1 MFSHLNQIFTCY
13 KCILYLTYHERV
25 WSSVFLGSYFLNED
39 FQFRSQLNLKRW
51 FPHLQIPQTSKEF
64 GSTAQ
69 PRKDAQIFVWLGLFG
84 NMILVSI
91 RVFPPTNMQ
100 STVDLVISLDCLVSY
115 VFSWYKSLIPFTTTC
130 TGVIPGKPKR
140 SRVSISFEVG
150 EALRPE
156 LLAALKSHLTR
167 HSGFGT
173 PRRIAPKYPAKWDG
187 KLPSKIKQWTTAWSK
202 YRRYDNF

>member
-1 MFSHLNQIFTCY
+1 MHWFSLIR
-13 KCILYLTYHERV
+13 IV
-25 WSSVFLGSYFLNED
+25 W
-39 FQFRSQLNLKRW
+39 
-51 FPHLQIPQTSKEF
+51 
-64 GSTAQ
+64 
-69 PRKDAQIFVWLGLFG
+69 

-115 VFSWYKSLIPFTTTC
+115 VFSWYKSLIPPSLQPPQ
-130 TGVIPGKPKR
+130 GY
-140 SRVSISFEVG
+140 SRKAEAVTFFNIFEVG

-202 YRRYDNF
+202 YRRYDNYVQYREVFDCRKSKDEGLVSGSF